1 MALKKI
7 LAAIS
12 VVAVLSTASGLA
24 YAGEIEPLKKKQSQ
38 VFKTGQGVAAG
49 QGVGGPT
56 GGLSTGSIAVG
67 IAAAAVL
74 AVALAAI
81 TDDGAASTTTTTTT
95 TTTTSTTTSN

>member
-1 MALKKI
+1 MVLKKI

-12 VVAVLSTASGLA
+12 VVAILSTASGLA
-24 YAGEIEPLKKKQSQ
+24 YAGEIELLKKKQSQ
-38 VFKTGQGVAAG
+38 VFKTGQGV
-49 QGVGGPT
+49 
-56 GGLSTGSIAVG
+56 
-67 IAAAAVL
+67 AAVL